1 VNFNS
6 PSKKRFFYWFEVG
19 EQLYPN
25 HPYDN
30 PPTKKDFGINEFKA
44 GFGDETK
51 IFLVLK
57 LILQIGK

>member
-1 VNFNS
+1 
-6 PSKKRFFYWFEVG
+6 VG